1 MSTWAGD
8 RGCGE
13 GLEYK
18 LQGGD
23 GHRGKGM
30 PTKGLGLEFGE
41 ELLCFLAICDGRKD
55 KPLDHKV
62 GSSCFLLKSL
72 AHTGD
77 S

>member
-1 MSTWAGD
+1 M
-8 RGCGE
+8 
-13 GLEYK
+13 EYK

-30 PTKGLGLEFGE
+30 LTKRLGLELGE